1 MKKIAAPA
9 ILAAAC
15 GLLATGQICAKP
27 EVIAHRGASG
37 YLPEHT
43 LPAKAMAYAAG
54 VDFIEQDVVLSKDNV
69 PIVLHDEH
77 LDTVTDVA
85 TVFPD
90 RKRADGRYYAL
101 DFTLAELKKL
111 RVTERFDR
119 KTGQRVFPGRF
130 PAGLS
135 EFRLATFE
143 EELQLI
149 QGLNKST
156 GRNIGIYPEIKE
168 PKWHRKQGR
177 DVSRAVL
184 DVLKRYG
191 YQTKDDA
198 CWVQCFEYEEVL
210 RIRNELGW
218 GGRLLMLFS
227 TKDKGSD
234 GTDFVFLRSPAGLAK
249 LAETVDGVGPDI
261 SAIVI
266 WNKDGKATVS
276 DLTKNAH
283 EHKLVL
289 HPYTIRID
297 ALPKNCPSFD
307 ALHAALF
314 RDAGVDG
321 IFTDFGDVTVQWIKA
336 NMPASR

>member
-1 MKKIAAPA
+1 MKKTTALA

-15 GLLATGQICAKP
+15 GLLATGHICAKP

-69 PIVLHDEH
+69 PIVSHDVH

-85 TVFPD
+85 KVFPD
-90 RKRADGRYYAL
+90 RKRDDGRYYVI
-101 DFTLAELKKL
+101 DFTLAELKQL
-111 RVTERFDR
+111 RVTERFNY
-119 KTGQRVFPGRF
+119 KTGKRALPNRF
-130 PAGLS
+130 PAGLA
-135 EFRLATFE
+135 EFRIATFE
-143 EELQLI
+143 EDIQLI

-156 GRNIGIYPEIKE
+156 GRNIGIYPEVKM
-168 PKWHRKQGR
+168 PRWHREQGY

-191 YQTKDDA
+191 YQTKADA
-198 CWVQCFEYEEVL
+198 CWVQCFEYDEVL

-218 GGRLLMLFS
+218 RGRLLMLLS
-227 TKDKGSD
+227 TRAKGSD
-234 GTDFVFLRSPAGLAK
+234 GTDFAFLRSPAGLAK
-249 LAETVDGVGPDI
+249 LAETVDGVGP
-261 SAIVI
+261 AIDTIVK
-266 WNKDGKATVS
+266 WNKEGKAVVS
-276 DLTKNAH
+276 DFTKNAH
-283 EHKLVL
+283 AHKLVL

-297 ALPKNCPSFD
+297 ALPKNCPSSE

-321 IFTDFGDVTVQWIKA
+321 MFTDFGDVTVQWIKA